1 MSLINAAIALLQ
13 ASKHPWAAL
22 PIPARL
28 DLLHRCLAG
37 TVAVAEDWAIAAC
50 CAKGIDPNSP
60 LAGEEWLLGPVGL
73 LLNLRRLIQA
83 LEAGGQPRPR
93 SLRFAKRSP
102 QESRPDGQQVAQVFP
117 DNGYDRLMWLGFRG
131 EVWIEPGKPAS
142 QGRIYR
148 QEQNPTA
155 GVALVLGA
163 GNVSAIAPMDALS
176 KLFAENQVV
185 LLKLNPVN
193 EYVKP
198 FLETALQ
205 PLIEGGFLAI
215 VTGGAEVGAALCQH
229 PGIDTIHITGSHH
242 THDAIVWGNTP
253 TEQSA
258 RKAANQPVIAKPVTS
273 ELGCVTPILVVP
285 GRWSAAE
292 LRYQAQHVASMVAHN
307 ASFNCVAGKVLVLD
321 KHWPQRGEFLSAIK
335 SALAA
340 TPARKAYYPG
350 AQDRYQAFLDRYP
363 QAIALAPRTPDI
375 VPWTLIP
382 DVPPAPGEYA
392 LTTEAFCGVLA
403 EVSLEAGD
411 AATFLQQAVDF
422 ANETLWGTLS
432 CVMLIDPSTRRQNA
446 GEVERAIAQLRY
458 GNIGVNAWTGMNFLL
473 SALPWGAFPGNP
485 LSDIGSGRG
494 VVHNAY
500 LFDYPQKSVVYAPF
514 HIRPK
519 PIWFANHRNLQQ
531 VARRYVEF
539 LASPNWG
546 RFAKVAIAALQG

>member
-1 MSLINAAIALLQ
+1 MHAADTAIAHLQ
-13 ASKHPWAAL
+13 AHKSAWATL

-28 DLLHRCLAG
+28 DLLHRCIAG

-50 CAKGIDPNSP
+50 RAKGIDPNAP

-73 LLNLRRLIQA
+73 LLNLRLLIQA
-83 LEAGGQPRPR
+83 LAAGGQPRPVSVR
-93 SLRFAKRSP
+93 SRA
-102 QESRPDGQQVAQVFP
+102 DGQQVAQVFP
-117 DNGYDRLMWLGFRG
+117 DSLQDRLMWLGFRG
-131 EVWIEPGKPAS
+131 EVWIEPGQPAS

-148 QEQNPTA
+148 PGGHSTA

-193 EYVKP
+193 DYVKP

-205 PLIEGGFLAI
+205 PLIEGGFLAMI
-215 VTGGAEVGAALCQH
+215 TGDAAVGAFLCQH
-229 PGIDTIHITGSHH
+229 EGIDTIHITGSHH
-242 THDAIVWGNTP
+242 THDAIVWGNP
-253 TEQSA
+253 PAEQA
-258 RKAANQPVIAKPVTS
+258 ERKAANQPVLAKPITS

-285 GRWSAAE
+285 GRWSAAN
-292 LRYQAQHVASMVAHN
+292 LQYQAQHVASMVAHN
-307 ASFNCVAGKVLVLD
+307 ASFNCVAGKVLVLS
-321 KHWPQRGEFLSAIK
+321 KHWPQRDDFLAALK

-403 EVSLEAGD
+403 EVSLDAGD
-411 AATFLQQAVDF
+411 TAAFLQQAVDF
-422 ANETLWGTLS
+422 ANEILWGTLS
-432 CVMLIDPSTRRQNA
+432 CVLLIDPATRRQNA
-446 GEVERAIAQLRY
+446 AVVERAIAQLRY
-458 GNIGVNAWTGMNFLL
+458 GNIGINAWTGMNFLL
-473 SALPWGAFPGNP
+473 SALTWGAFPGNP

-494 VVHNAY
+494 IVHNAY

-519 PIWFANHRNLQQ
+519 PIWFANHRTLQQ

-546 RFAKVAIAALQG
+546 RFAQVAIAALRG

>member
-1 MSLINAAIALLQ
+1 MHAADTAIAHLQ
-13 ASKHPWAAL
+13 AHKSAWANL

-28 DLLHRCLAG
+28 DLLHRCIAG

-50 CAKGIDPNSP
+50 RAKGIDPNAP

-73 LLNLRRLIQA
+73 LLNLRLLIQA
-83 LEAGGQPRPR
+83 LAAGGQPRPVSVR
-93 SLRFAKRSP
+93 SRA
-102 QESRPDGQQVAQVFP
+102 DGQQVAQVFP
-117 DNGYDRLMWLGFRG
+117 DSLQDRLMWLGFRG
-131 EVWIEPGKPAS
+131 EVWIEPGQPAS
-142 QGRIYR
+142 QGQIYR
-148 QEQNPTA
+148 PGGNSTA

-185 LLKLNPVN
+185 LLKLNPVSN
-193 EYVKP
+193 YVKP
-198 FLETALQ
+198 FLETALR

-215 VTGGAEVGAALCQH
+215 ITGDAAVGAFLCQH
-229 PGIDTIHITGSHH
+229 EGIDTIHVTGSHH
-242 THDAIVWGNTP
+242 THDAILWGNTP
-253 TEQSA
+253 AEQA
-258 RKAANQPVIAKPVTS
+258 ERKAANQPVLAKPITS

-285 GRWSAAE
+285 GRWSVAD
-292 LRYQAQHVASMVAHN
+292 LQYQAQHVASMVAHN
-307 ASFNCVAGKVLVLD
+307 ASFNCVAGKALVLS
-321 KHWPQRGEFLSAIK
+321 KHWPQRDDFLAALK

-403 EVSLEAGD
+403 EVSLDAGNT
-411 AATFLQQAVDF
+411 AAFLQQAVDF

-432 CVMLIDPSTRRQNA
+432 CVLLIDPATQRQNA
-446 GEVERAIAQLRY
+446 AAVERAIAQLRY
-458 GNIGVNAWTGMNFLL
+458 GNIGINAWTGMNFLL
-473 SALPWGAFPGNP
+473 SALTWGAFPGNP
-485 LSDIGSGRG
+485 LSAIGSGRG
-494 VVHNAY
+494 IVHNAY

-519 PIWFANHRNLQQ
+519 PIWFANHRTLQQ
-531 VARRYVEF
+531 VTRRYVEF
-539 LASPNWG
+539 LASPNWR
-546 RFAKVAIAALQG
+546 RFAQVAIAALRG

>member
-1 MSLINAAIALLQ
+1 MHAADTAIAHLQ
-13 ASKHPWAAL
+13 AHKSAWATL

-28 DLLHRCLAG
+28 DLLHRCIAG

-50 CAKGIDPNSP
+50 RAKGIDPNAP

-73 LLNLRRLIQA
+73 LLNLRLLIQA
-83 LEAGGQPRPR
+83 LAAGGQPRPVSVR
-93 SLRFAKRSP
+93 SRA
-102 QESRPDGQQVAQVFP
+102 DGQQVAQVFP
-117 DNGYDRLMWLGFRG
+117 DNMQDRLMWLGFRG
-131 EVWIEPGKPAS
+131 EVWIEPGQPAS

-148 QEQNPTA
+148 PGGHSTA

-193 EYVKP
+193 DYVKP
-198 FLETALQ
+198 FLETALR
-205 PLIEGGFLAI
+205 PLIEGGFLAMI
-215 VTGGAEVGAALCQH
+215 TGDAAVGAFLCQH
-229 PGIDTIHITGSHH
+229 EGIDTIHVTGSHH
-242 THDAIVWGNTP
+242 THDAIVWGNP
-253 TEQSA
+253 PAEQA
-258 RKAANQPVIAKPVTS
+258 ERKAANQPVLAKPITS

-285 GRWSAAE
+285 GRWSAAN
-292 LRYQAQHVASMVAHN
+292 LQYQAQHVASMVAHN
-307 ASFNCVAGKVLVLD
+307 ASFNCVAGKVLVLS
-321 KHWPQRGEFLSAIK
+321 KHWPQRDDFLAALK

-403 EVSLEAGD
+403 EVSLDAGNT
-411 AATFLQQAVDF
+411 AAFLQQAVDF
-422 ANETLWGTLS
+422 ANEILWGTLS
-432 CVMLIDPSTRRQNA
+432 CVLLIDPATRRQNA
-446 GEVERAIAQLRY
+446 AVVERAIAQLRY
-458 GNIGVNAWTGMNFLL
+458 GNIGINAWTGMNFLL
-473 SALPWGAFPGNP
+473 SALTWGAFPGNP

-494 VVHNAY
+494 IVHNAY

-519 PIWFANHRNLQQ
+519 PIWFANHRTLQQ

-546 RFAKVAIAALQG
+546 RFAQVAIAALRG

>member
-1 MSLINAAIALLQ
+1 MHAADTAIAHLQ
-13 ASKHPWAAL
+13 AHKSAWATL

-28 DLLHRCLAG
+28 DLLHRCIAG

-50 CAKGIDPNSP
+50 RAKGIDPNAP

-73 LLNLRRLIQA
+73 LLNLRLLIQA
-83 LEAGGQPRPR
+83 LAAGGQPRPVSVR
-93 SLRFAKRSP
+93 LRA
-102 QESRPDGQQVAQVFP
+102 DGQQVAQVFP
-117 DNGYDRLMWLGFRG
+117 DNLQDRLMWLGFRG
-131 EVWIEPGKPAS
+131 EVWIEPGQPAS

-148 QEQNPTA
+148 PGGNSTG

-193 EYVKP
+193 DYVKP
-198 FLETALQ
+198 FLETALR
-205 PLIEGGFLAI
+205 PLIEGRFLAI
-215 VTGGAEVGAALCQH
+215 ITGDAAVGAFLCQH
-229 PGIDTIHITGSHH
+229 KGIDTIHVTGSHH

-253 TEQSA
+253 ADQAE
-258 RKAANQPVIAKPVTS
+258 RKAANQPVLAKPITS

-285 GRWSAAE
+285 GRWSAAD
-292 LRYQAQHVASMVAHN
+292 LQYQAQHVASMVAHN
-307 ASFNCVAGKVLVLD
+307 ASFNCVAGKVLVLS
-321 KHWPQRGEFLSAIK
+321 KHWPQRDDFLAALK

-382 DVPPAPGEYA
+382 DVPPVPGEYA

-403 EVSLEAGD
+403 EVSLDAGD
-411 AATFLQQAVDF
+411 TAAFLQQAVDF

-432 CVMLIDPSTRRQNA
+432 CVLLIDPATRRQNA
-446 GEVERAIAQLRY
+446 AAVERAIAQLRY
-458 GNIGVNAWTGMNFLL
+458 GNIGINAWTGMNFLL
-473 SALPWGAFPGNP
+473 SALTWGAFPGNP

-494 VVHNAY
+494 IVHNAY
-500 LFDYPQKSVVYAPF
+500 LFDHPQKSVVYAPF

-519 PIWFANHRNLQQ
+519 PIWFANHRALQQ

-546 RFAKVAIAALQG
+546 RFVQVAIAALSG

>member
-1 MSLINAAIALLQ
+1 MHAADTAIAHLQ
-13 ASKHPWAAL
+13 AHKSAWATL

-28 DLLHRCLAG
+28 DLLHRCIAG

-50 CAKGIDPNSP
+50 HAKGIDPNAP

-73 LLNLRRLIQA
+73 LLNLRLLIQA
-83 LEAGGQPRPR
+83 LAAGGQPRPVSMR
-93 SLRFAKRSP
+93 LRA
-102 QESRPDGQQVAQVFP
+102 DGQQVAQVFP
-117 DNGYDRLMWLGFRG
+117 DNPHDRLMWLGFRG
-131 EVWIEPGKPAS
+131 EVWIEPVQPAS
-142 QGRIYR
+142 QGRVYR
-148 QEQNPTA
+148 PGGNSTA

-193 EYVKP
+193 DYVKP

-205 PLIEGGFLAI
+205 PLIEGGFLAMI
-215 VTGGAEVGAALCQH
+215 TGDAAVGAFLCQH
-229 PGIDTIHITGSHH
+229 EGIDTIHVTGSHH
-242 THDAIVWGNTP
+242 THDAILWGNTP
-253 TEQSA
+253 AEQA
-258 RKAANQPVIAKPVTS
+258 ERKAANHPAIAKPVTS

-285 GRWSAAE
+285 GRWSAGD
-292 LRYQAQHVASMVAHN
+292 LQYQAQHVASMVAHN
-307 ASFNCVAGKVLVLD
+307 ASFNCVAGKVLVLA
-321 KHWPQRGEFLSAIK
+321 KHWPQRNDFLAALK
-335 SALAA
+335 AALAA

-382 DVPPAPGEYA
+382 DVPPSPGEYA

-403 EVSLEAGD
+403 EVSLDAGD
-411 AATFLQQAVDF
+411 TAAFLQQAVDF

-432 CVMLIDPSTRRQNA
+432 CVMLIDPATRRQNA
-446 GEVERAIAQLRY
+446 EAVDRAIAQLRY
-458 GNIGVNAWTGMNFLL
+458 GNIGINAWTGMNFLL
-473 SALPWGAFPGNP
+473 SALTWGAFPGNP

-494 VVHNAY
+494 FVHNAY
-500 LFDYPQKSVVYAPF
+500 LFDHPQKSVVYAPF

-519 PIWFANHRNLQQ
+519 PIWFANHRTLQQ
-531 VARRYVEF
+531 VARRYVAF
-539 LASPNWG
+539 LERPGWKRLAQ
-546 RFAKVAIAALQG
+546 VAIAALGG

>member
-1 MSLINAAIALLQ
+1 
-13 ASKHPWAAL
+13 
-22 PIPARL
+22 
-28 DLLHRCLAG
+28 
-37 TVAVAEDWAIAAC
+37 AIAAC
-50 CAKGIDPNSP
+50 RAKGIDPNAP

-73 LLNLRRLIQA
+73 LLNLRLLIQA
-83 LEAGGQPRPR
+83 LAAGGQPRPVSVR
-93 SLRFAKRSP
+93 LRA
-102 QESRPDGQQVAQVFP
+102 DGQQVAQVFP
-117 DNGYDRLMWLGFRG
+117 DNVQDRLMWLGFRG
-131 EVWIEPGKPAS
+131 EVWVEPDQPAS

-148 QEQNPTA
+148 PGGHSTA

-163 GNVSAIAPMDALS
+163 GNVSAIAPMDVLS

-193 EYVKP
+193 DYIKP
-198 FLETALQ
+198 FLETALR
-205 PLIEGGFLAI
+205 PLIEGGFLAMI
-215 VTGGAEVGAALCQH
+215 TGDAAVGAFLCQH
-229 PGIDTIHITGSHH
+229 EGIDTIHVTGSHH
-242 THDAIVWGNTP
+242 THDAIVWGNP
-253 TEQSA
+253 LAEQA
-258 RKAANQPVIAKPVTS
+258 ERKAANQPVLAKPITS

-285 GRWSAAE
+285 GRWSVAD
-292 LRYQAQHVASMVAHN
+292 LQYQAQHVASMVAHN
-307 ASFNCVAGKVLVLD
+307 ASFNCVAGKVLVLS
-321 KHWPQRGEFLSAIK
+321 KHWTQRDDFLAALK

-382 DVPPAPGEYA
+382 DVPPVPGEYA

-403 EVSLEAGD
+403 EVSLDAGD
-411 AATFLQQAVDF
+411 TAAFLQQAVDF
-422 ANETLWGTLS
+422 ANEILWGTLS
-432 CVMLIDPSTRRQNA
+432 CVLLIDPVTRRQNA
-446 GEVERAIAQLRY
+446 AAVERAIAQLRY
-458 GNIGVNAWTGMNFLL
+458 GNIGINAWTGMNFLL
-473 SALPWGAFPGNP
+473 SALTWGAFPGNP

-494 VVHNAY
+494 MVHNAY

-519 PIWFANHRNLQQ
+519 PIWFANHRTLQQ

-546 RFAKVAIAALQG
+546 RFVQVAIAALRG

>member
-1 MSLINAAIALLQ
+1 MSCINAAIALLQ

-50 CAKGIDPNSP
+50 RAKGIDPETP

-73 LLNLRRLIQA
+73 LLNLRLLIQA
-83 LEAGGQPRPR
+83 LEAGGQPRPV
-93 SLRFAKRSP
+93 SLHTRL
-102 QESRPDGQQVAQVFP
+102 DGQQVAQVFP
-117 DNGYDRLMWLGFRG
+117 DNLPDRLMWLGFRG

-253 TEQSA
+253 TEQSQ
-258 RKAANQPVIAKPVTS
+258 RKATNQPIISKPITS

-285 GRWSAAE
+285 GRWSAAD

-350 AQDRYQAFLDRYP
+350 AQERYQAFLDRYP

-382 DVPPAPGEYA
+382 DVPTAPGEYA

-411 AATFLQQAVDF
+411 AAAFLQQSVDF

-432 CVMLIDPSTRRQNA
+432 CVMLIDPTTRRQYA
-446 GEVERAIAQLRY
+446 SEVERAIAHLRY
-458 GNIGVNAWTGMNFLL
+458 GNIGLNAWTGMNFLL

-494 VVHNAY
+494 MVHNAY

-546 RFAKVAIAALQG
+546 RFAKVAIAALGG

>member
-1 MSLINAAIALLQ
+1 MHAADTAIAHLH
-13 ASKHPWAAL
+13 AHKSAWVAL

-28 DLLHRCLAG
+28 DLLHRCISR
-37 TVAVAEDWAIAAC
+37 TVSVAEDWAIAAC
-50 CAKGIDPNSP
+50 RAKGIDPNSP

-73 LLNLRRLIQA
+73 LLNLRLLIQA
-83 LEAGGQPRPR
+83 LAAGGQPRLG
-93 SLRFAKRSP
+93 SLRL
-102 QESRPDGQQVAQVFP
+102 RPNGQQVAQVFP
-117 DNGYDRLMWLGFRG
+117 DNLHDRLMWLGFRG
-131 EVWIEPGKPAS
+131 EVWIEPGQPPS

-148 QEQNPTA
+148 PGGNSTA

-193 EYVKP
+193 DYVQP

-215 VTGGAEVGAALCQH
+215 VTGDAAVGAYLCQH
-229 PGIDTIHITGSHH
+229 EGIDTIHITGSHH
-242 THDAIVWGNTP
+242 THDAIAWGNTP
-253 TEQSA
+253 DEQA
-258 RKAANQPVIAKPVTS
+258 ERKAANHPVIAKPITS

-285 GRWSAAE
+285 GRWSAAD
-292 LRYQAQHVASMVAHN
+292 LQYQAQHVASMVAHN
-307 ASFNCVAGKVLVLD
+307 ASFNCVAGKVLVLS
-321 KHWPQRGEFLSAIK
+321 KHWPQRDDFLTALK
-335 SALAA
+335 AALAA

-350 AQDRYQAFLDRYP
+350 AQDRYQAFLNRYP

-382 DVPPAPGEYA
+382 DVPPRPGEYA

-403 EVSLEAGD
+403 EVSLD
-411 AATFLQQAVDF
+411 ASNAAAFLQQAVDF

-432 CVMLIDPSTRRQNA
+432 CVMLIDPATQRQNA
-446 GEVERAIAQLRY
+446 EAVDGAIAQLRY

-473 SALPWGAFPGNP
+473 SALTWGAFPGNP

-494 VVHNAY
+494 IVHNAY
-500 LFDYPQKSVVYAPF
+500 LFDHPQKSVVYAPF

-531 VARRYVEF
+531 VARRYIAF
-539 LASPNWG
+539 LERPGWKRLAQ
-546 RFAKVAIAALQG
+546 VAIAALTG